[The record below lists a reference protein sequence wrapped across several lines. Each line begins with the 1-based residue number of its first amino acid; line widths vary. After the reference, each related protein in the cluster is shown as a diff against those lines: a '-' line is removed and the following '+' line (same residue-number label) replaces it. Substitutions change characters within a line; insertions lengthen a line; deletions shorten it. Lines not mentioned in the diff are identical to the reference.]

1 MNYIEMNRARPDIS
15 KENRETSALSYGDQ
29 SMNHRIVTRGLVLA
43 AALIL
48 LSPSLSLAQQ
58 NPQSDQTNQ
67 RGRSQSGA
75 QRPNKGQT
83 GQSNANHRRRP
94 QTGNASGRPPQAGNR
109 PGRPSQATNRP
120 GRPPQAGNR
129 RGRPSQATN
138 RPGRPPQAG
147 NRRSRPTQWSPRPPR
162 PNQFYHQGRWSGRI
176 RGPGYMYPRGWNYRR
191 WAIGARLPPILF
203 GPSYF
208 YTGWAALGL
217 AAPLPGYQWVRFG
230 PDLLLVNV
238 RTGEVEDVI
247 YGAFY

>member
-1 MNYIEMNRARPDIS
+1 
-15 KENRETSALSYGDQ
+15 
-29 SMNHRIVTRGLVLA
+29 MNHRIVTRGLVLA

-67 RGRSQSGA
+67 RDRSQSGA

-83 GQSNANHRRRP
+83 GQSNANQRRRP
-94 QTGNASGRPPQAGNR
+94 QTRNTSGRPPQAGNR
-109 PGRPSQATNRP
+109 SGRPSQATNRP

-129 RGRPSQATN
+129 P
-138 RPGRPPQAG
+138 
-147 NRRSRPTQWSPRPPR
+147 SRPTQWSPRPPR

-176 RGPGYMYPRGWNYRR
+176 RGPGYTYPRGWNYRR

-208 YTGWAALGL
+208 YAGWAALGL